1 MNRRTCLFGSLIVFS
16 ACGGSLDPL
25 GPGGELESV
34 PTPPP
39 PSRFTEKVGSDGE
52 IEEGTIGSALFLNDS
67 GEPTAT
73 EDTPYAAQATVCP
86 GSTKVYGIDV
96 SYYQGTINWSQVKAA
111 GKQFAIVRVS
121 DGTGF
126 MDPKFEAN
134 WKGAKAAGIAVGAY
148 QFFRPNQDAT
158 AQADLLV
165 NQLNKVGFG
174 GDDIPPVID
183 VEVTG
188 GMSDATVAA
197 RVNTWLQR
205 VKSRTGRLPILY
217 TSPGFW
223 SGLGNPTPSPLPYL
237 WDAHWGVSCPLLPPN
252 WGRLRFWQYS
262 ATGRVSG
269 ISGNVDLDLYNG
281 SLAELRG
288 L

>member
-1 MNRRTCLFGSLIVFS
+1 MNRRTGLFGSLLVFA
-16 ACGGSLDPL
+16 ACGSPL
-25 GPGGELESV
+25 EKAGP
-34 PTPPP
+34 
-39 PSRFTEKVGSDGE
+39 DGLP
-52 IEEGTIGSALFLNDS
+52 EEGTAGSALSQQDRQ
-67 GEPTAT
+67 EPSST
-73 EDTPYAAQATVCP
+73 DGSPYSAQATVCP
-86 GSTKVYGIDV
+86 GSSKVYGIDV

-134 WKGAKAAGIAVGAY
+134 WRGAKAAGIAVGAY
-148 QFFRPNQDAT
+148 QFFQDAT
-158 AQADLLV
+158 AQADLMV
-165 NQLNKVGFG
+165 NQLSKVGFG
-174 GDDIPPVID
+174 SGDIPPVID

-188 GMSDATVAA
+188 GVSAATVAA

-205 VKSRTGRLPILY
+205 VRSRTGRLPILY

-237 WDAHWGVSCPLLPPN
+237 WDAHWGVSCPLLPPS

-269 ISGNVDLDLYNG
+269 ISGDVDLDLYNG